1 MLPSQP
7 GQIPPPP
14 PPGPYL
20 VPPYQP
26 PGPQQG
32 QPGSAPYPPRQ
43 AQSGGYPN
51 QQAQPAPYPGLQAQ
65 SAPYPAQQVQPG
77 GPYPPTQEAQPQ
89 AQQQLGAYAWPPQPG
104 YYPYTSQ
111 PAGYPVDGPYPPAQG
126 AYGGVPPQQQPPR
139 RRGLK
144 IALVAAV
151 ALILAAG
158 GTGLVLILN
167 KGDSPT
173 TMARKAAQAIDPA
186 AGLKLSGTIGGA
198 PASVTVTKA
207 GTVEGTYRQSGH
219 RVSRVTIDGNT
230 YLNAPTNFWRAN
242 FFNTRSSEQAG
253 GHWARAPKRT
263 VSISFDALRPH
274 RIAQVLEHVGD
285 KPDVEHTSLHG
296 SKVIR
301 LTERGATYFITE
313 DAPHRLLRVNG
324 NQGKTPY
331 SFDVRPLTGAAIKP
345 TFEILA
351 NDVSQFKGAP
361 DPGAIVLPDGKIKF
375 DANCKGSVSCTVV
388 SKVTVSDPDAK
399 VILLKMTVEFAGSET
414 GNSFATC
421 STMVVANEVTT
432 VQPSCGVRGSVWT
445 NWFDSHVGNFST
457 WARPHFEATVNS
469 ATDVTNLQ
477 SLLTQEQE
485 SG

>member
-1 MLPSQP
+1 
-7 GQIPPPP
+7 
-14 PPGPYL
+14 
-20 VPPYQP
+20 V
-26 PGPQQG
+26 
-32 QPGSAPYPPRQ
+32 
-43 AQSGGYPN
+43 
-51 QQAQPAPYPGLQAQ
+51 
-65 SAPYPAQQVQPG
+65 
-77 GPYPPTQEAQPQ
+77 E
-89 AQQQLGAYAWPPQPG
+89 
-104 YYPYTSQ
+104 
-111 PAGYPVDGPYPPAQG
+111 GPYPPAQG
-126 AYGGVPPQQQPPR
+126 AYGGVPPQQPPR

-144 IALVAAV
+144 IALVAIV
-151 ALILAAG
+151 ALVLAAG

-173 TMARKAAQAIDPA
+173 TMARKAAQAIDRA
-186 AGLKLSGTIGGA
+186 AGMKLSGTIGGA
-198 PASVTVTKA
+198 PASLTVTKA

-242 FFNTRSSEQAG
+242 FFNTNSSEQAG
-253 GHWARAPKRT
+253 GNWARAPKRT
-263 VSISFDALRPH
+263 VNMSFDPLRPH
-274 RIAQVLEHVGD
+274 QIAQVLEHVGD
-285 KPDVEHTSLHG
+285 KPDVTHTMLHG

-313 DAPHRLLRVNG
+313 DAPHRLVRVNG
-324 NQGKTPY
+324 NQGKTAY
-331 SFDVRPLTGAAIKP
+331 SFDVHPLTGAAIKP
-345 TFEILA
+345 TFDILA
-351 NDVSQFKGAP
+351 NDVRQFRGAP

-399 VILLKMTVEFAGSET
+399 VILLKMTVQFAGSET
-414 GNSFATC
+414 GNSFASC
-421 STMVVANEVTT
+421 STTAIANEVTT
-432 VQPSCGVRGSVWT
+432 VQPSCGIRGSVWT

-457 WARPHFEATVNS
+457 WARPHFVATVNS